1 LAKTDTPFVAFDL
14 VVPVLLGWTSDRLG
28 VLWALGLL
36 LLQPVG
42 LLLLTLAVG
51 LAERGDAAPR
61 ERSDE

>member
-1 LAKTDTPFVAFDL
+1 
-14 VVPVLLGWTSDRLG
+14 
-28 VLWALGLL
+28 LL